1 MGNPFRASNRNRMG
15 SNTLT
20 DKNQGGG
27 SKKAGFAY
35 QIGRTSWS
43 GIYMGQHIEKGQCCK
58 LKQLQVML
66 FPLANQSRPI
76 GSNIRANASYWHIP
90 RT

>member
-27 SKKAGFAY
+27 EKKAGFPY
-35 QIGRTSWS
+35 QIGRTSWTQTFMHQN
-43 GIYMGQHIEKGQCCK
+43 IPRGQCCK
-58 LKQLQVML
+58 LSQMQQVL
-66 FPLANQSRPI
+66 FPLAHQSRSI
-76 GSNIRANASYWHIP
+76 GSDVRVAGAYWHVP